1 MDGSSRRAPFKP
13 INFQPLPTQKDRDP
27 SDGNLISTPVKVF
40 PSNFNP
46 RKDLNMHHQEKVDK
60 WIVMVPTYPSSD
72 LNECWDNSCY
82 SPLIGLSDR
91 ADDED
96 FQSVEFDFAN
106 FRDVLEFQSR
116 AITFQSNRLYF
127 RDMEVVKKPQL

>member
-1 MDGSSRRAPFKP
+1 MDGTSRRAPFKP
-13 INFQPLPTQKDRDP
+13 INVQQQTPPL
-27 SDGNLISTPVKVF
+27 KVF

-46 RKDLNMHHQEKVDK
+46 RNDTNMHHQEKVDK
-60 WIVMVPTYPSSD
+60 WIVMVPTYPSSMPD
-72 LNECWDNSCY
+72 QCWDNSCY
-82 SPLIGLSDR
+82 TPLIGLSDR

-106 FRDVLEFQSR
+106 FRDVMEFQSR

-127 RDMEVVKKPQL
+127 RDLEVVKRPYN